1 MYANVIVDISHEK
14 LDKTFQ
20 YSIPDELLCD
30 IRPGVCVDIPFGS
43 RTITGYVIEVTD
55 KPEYDPSRTKPLI
68 GIKAD
73 SVAVEAKLIALA
85 AWIRRNYGSTMNQAL
100 KTVIPVKKQAKEQVS
115 RSIALKIDKVKARAQ
130 LALCEAKK
138 QKAKARLFRALIDA
152 DDGASLEYSF
162 VTGKLSVSAATIRA
176 LEQSGFI
183 EVITQTGYRNPVEHM
198 SVDTYDKVLSAAQQ
212 SVVDAIEGDIAAG
225 LRNTY
230 LIKGVTGSGKTEV
243 YMELI
248 AHCIQ
253 SGCQAIVLIPEIA
266 LTYQTVMRFFA
277 RFGNRVSIINSRLSM
292 VSVMTSLRELRMV
305 ILTS

>member
-55 KPEYDPSRTKPLI
+55 EPEYDPARTKPLI
-68 GIKAD
+68 GIKSD

-115 RSIALKIDKVKARAQ
+115 RSIVLKIDKVKARAQ

-152 DDGASLEYSF
+152 DDGARLEYSF

-183 EVITQTGYRNPVEHM
+183 EVITQSGYRNPVEHM
-198 SVDTYDKVLSAAQQ
+198 RVDTYDKVLNAAQQ
-212 SVVDAIEGDIAAG
+212 SV
-225 LRNTY
+225 L
-230 LIKGVTGSGKTEV
+230 
-243 YMELI
+243 
-248 AHCIQ
+248 
-253 SGCQAIVLIPEIA
+253 
-266 LTYQTVMRFFA
+266 MR
-277 RFGNRVSIINSRLSM
+277 
-292 VSVMTSLRELRMV
+292 
-305 ILTS
+305 